1 MAYESNAIDSET
13 IEQARVV
20 ARALNSLLAGTQAPS
35 RLDVASLAKR
45 LLALNGS
52 ASAGPLPSLTE
63 AHLAPGGARK
73 DQLCWVDGLE
83 GLVAM
88 GPLEA
93 PDGPVQQVPVLRDAR
108 DAFERAY
115 LRAVLRRTRGNVTA
129 AAKLAGRNRTDF
141 YELLHRRRVSPREFK
156 G

>member
-52 ASAGPLPSLTE
+52 ASAGPLPSPTE
-63 AHLAPGGARK
+63 GHLR
-73 DQLCWVDGLE
+73 WVDGLE

-115 LRAVLRRTRGNVTA
+115 LRALLRRTHGNVTA